1 MVICVTPDNETR
13 HSGLDP
19 ESSDFLLDTGLR
31 RYDDFKACFTLK
43 NAVHLPQRHRDTEK
57 TDAYD
62 C

>member
-31 RYDDFKACFTLK
+31 RYDDFKVCFTKLFH
-43 NAVHLPQRHRDTEK
+43 VSR
-57 TDAYD
+57 
-62 C
+62 